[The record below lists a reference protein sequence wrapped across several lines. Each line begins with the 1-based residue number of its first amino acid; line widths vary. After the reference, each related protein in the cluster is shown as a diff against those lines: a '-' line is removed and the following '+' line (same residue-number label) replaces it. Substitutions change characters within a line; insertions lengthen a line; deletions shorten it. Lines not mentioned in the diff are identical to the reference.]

1 MPQAVQGVFPDRKSA
16 ERAVE
21 DLQAD
26 GFDTAAMELSSLER
40 PPRRPRWQTA
50 TRRSIIGAI
59 IGSLV
64 VGSIGAIIAWIV
76 AQAFI
81 GRSTFAVIAIALV
94 AGMIGWAAGGMLVS
108 GVPYEEG
115 YYDKERYELG
125 QTLLAVGAPGHEQ
138 AASQVLVR
146 NGARD
151 VRVGTVRRLGGVRV
165 IPQPNSL
172 GTDGRPPATA

>member
-26 GFDTAAMELSSLER
+26 GFDTAAMELSPVER
-40 PPRRPRWQTA
+40 PPWRPQWRTA
-50 TRRSIIGAI
+50 TRRSVVGAI
-59 IGSLV
+59 VGSLI
-64 VGSIGAIIAWIV
+64 VGSIGAIIAWI
-76 AQAFI
+76 ASQAFI

-94 AGMIGWAAGGMLVS
+94 AGMIGWAAGGLLFS

-115 YYDKERYELG
+115 YFDKERYELG
-125 QTLLAVGAPGHEQ
+125 QTLLAVGAPGREQ
-138 AASQVLVR
+138 AASQVLAR

-151 VRVGTVRRLGGVRV
+151 VRVGAVRQLGGVRV
-165 IPQPNSL
+165 VPQPNSL
-172 GTDGRPPATA
+172 GTDGRPQATA